1 MAEHLVNL
9 AAFLLILSA
18 VWMLLTY
25 KKGFVKSNLIVNWIC
40 VIPLFAAL
48 AIRWKFYISAMGL
61 NPLQSFPVASFYE
74 SVVLLACIVL
84 VIVNLTF
91 KAFNA
96 NGPLIS
102 CLTNGICGI
111 ILLALNFSNIP
122 SKPVLFLPSL
132 KSYWL
137 TAHVL
142 LSFIAY
148 AMFFVA
154 TILSIYSLCSKSGLS
169 MRSTIE
175 SLIGK
180 GLIIFTIGGLVFGAV
195 WAEHSWGRLW
205 AWDPKETWAFITWC
219 VYALLFHLT
228 YSSRISE
235 KVFYLLTAIAFLF
248 VIFTFVG
255 VNVIFAGLHSYVNI

>member
-1 MAEHLVNL
+1 MAEHLVNF
-9 AAFLLILSA
+9 AALLLILSA
-18 VWMLLTY
+18 IWMLLTH
-25 KKGFVKSNLIVNWIC
+25 KKGFVKSTLVINWLCI
-40 VIPLFAAL
+40 IPLVVAL
-48 AIRWKFYISAMGL
+48 AMRWKFYVLAMNL

-74 SVVLLACIVL
+74 SVVLLVCIVM
-84 VIVNLTF
+84 VVMNCKF
-91 KAFNA
+91 KALNA
-96 NGPLIS
+96 NGRLIS
-102 CLTNGICGI
+102 CINNGICGI

-154 TILSIYSLCSKSGLS
+154 AVLSIYSLCAKSKISLKG
-169 MRSTIE
+169 TIE

-180 GLIIFTIGGLVFGAV
+180 GLIVFTIGGLVFGAV

-235 KVFYLLTAIAFLF
+235 KVFYLLTAVSFLF

-255 VNVIFAGLHSYVNI
+255 VNMIFAGLHSYVSI